1 MTRRAAL
8 ALAAAATA
16 PGRTPAFHRGVNFTA
31 EWPDV
36 YASERA
42 RQILES
48 LPSFGVNAIA
58 FVPYGFTRPGE
69 PGVRY
74 SGSRFW
80 EKDTAIE
87 NLSRVARQKGI
98 RVFLK
103 PQVWVPRSAPTDLDF
118 AAETD
123 RRRWFGEYRG
133 FVEHYAALAA
143 KIQADL
149 FSVGVEFSRL
159 SKHEAEWRS
168 LIARA
173 REIYRGPLVYSANWG
188 VEFESIRFWDALDYI
203 GLNNY
208 YPLPDDLSTA
218 AVVGKVEQVHRRFR
232 KPVIFPEAGFA
243 SLAAPHRQPWD
254 ETPRK
259 ISLDEQAK
267 CYEAV
272 FRGFYDKPWFQGVY
286 WWKVGTNG
294 FGGPDDP
301 SHTPWNKPAMRVVAK
316 WYKSGKR

>member
-8 ALAAAATA
+8 ALAAATV
-16 PGRTPAFHRGVNFTA
+16 PGRTPVFHRGVNFTA

-36 YASERA
+36 YASGRA

-69 PGVRY
+69 PGIRY

-80 EKDTAIE
+80 EKVAAIE

-103 PQVWVPRSAPTDLDF
+103 PQVWAPRSAPTDLDF
-118 AAETD
+118 AAGTD
-123 RRRWFGEYRG
+123 RRRWFGEYHG

-143 KIQADL
+143 KIQAEL

-173 REIYRGPLVYSANWG
+173 RDIYRGPLVYSANWG

-218 AVVGKVEQVHRRFR
+218 AVVSKVEQVHRRFR

-243 SLAAPHRQPWD
+243 SLSAPHRQPWD